1 MEIYT
6 KFKLGQT
13 VFYMENNNVKQGI
26 IGYIEVILTDER
38 GLKPLGVFG
47 CRVKYGL
54 ILGRLVPSSASYPE
68 SKLFESKEAL
78 IETL

>member
-26 IGYIEVILTDER
+26 IGYIEVILTAQCGRE
-38 GLKPLGVFG
+38 PHGVCG
-47 CRVKYGL
+47 CRVQYGL
-54 ILGRLVPSSASYPE
+54 ILGYLVPSSASYPE
-68 SKLFESKEAL
+68 FKLFESKEAL